1 MQLFRGNM
9 WKLHRLPESVVSDKG
24 LQFVTEMTN
33 KLNSML
39 EIETKL
45 SISFY
50 YQTNGQTEY
59 MNQKLE
65 QYL

>member
-1 MQLFRGNM
+1 VQLFRGNM

-45 SISFY
+45 STSFY
-50 YQTNGQTEY
+50 YQTDGQTEY
-59 MNQKLE
+59 INQKLE